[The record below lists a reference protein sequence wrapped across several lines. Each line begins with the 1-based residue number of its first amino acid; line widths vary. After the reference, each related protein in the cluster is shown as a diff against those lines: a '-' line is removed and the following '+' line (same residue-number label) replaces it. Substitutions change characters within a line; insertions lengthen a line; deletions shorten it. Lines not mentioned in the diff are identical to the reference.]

1 MLHLNKVK
9 IEIVQIYFC
18 IRKRCEL
25 LFKNDSCF
33 LRGPCSLNTVNS
45 DQWKTQN
52 DHNKEKYDF
61 VAFPYIWL

>member
-9 IEIVQIYFC
+9 IGIVQRYFC

-33 LRGPCSLNTVNS
+33 LRGTCSLNTVNKLVTS
-45 DQWKTQN
+45 
-52 DHNKEKYDF
+52 EKLRMT
-61 VAFPYIWL
+61 IIKKSMIL